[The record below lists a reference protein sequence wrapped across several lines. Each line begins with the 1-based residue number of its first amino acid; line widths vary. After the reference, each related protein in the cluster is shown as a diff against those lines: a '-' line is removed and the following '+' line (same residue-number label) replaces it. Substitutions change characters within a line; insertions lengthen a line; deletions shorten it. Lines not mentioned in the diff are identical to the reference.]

1 MNYEWI
7 VHRSTQSAD
16 LIINLYRQDICDV
29 ILKKTKVSAN
39 SETGTKEHNVRLVN
53 GINKYLKLSK

>member
-39 SETGTKEHNVRLVN
+39 SETGTKEYNVRLVN